1 MRDFPSGLRKISLKC
16 NPLASFRATYQN
28 TGRFSNLEGDIER
41 RGSLPQIEEGVT
53 IVKIMVADEN
63 QGRRDLLANTFQR
76 EGFDVTRT
84 PTLRQT
90 EATALVTFPDV
101 LLLESEWSQGSV
113 LDVCQKMNNSPQF
126 RNNTRI
132 VVLSRTITPDF
143 LSSAAMAGVAEVIG
157 KPIDMNQLINQM
169 QRHASKQFVAPPAEI
184 APTQGG
190 GLGGQRFDVS
200 MTMNDSQWAL
210 PMLRR
215 LVEAGNIDDEF
226 VRDLQTEMGKVED
239 EEDEPLL
246 SSEELT
252 TMVRLALNRL
262 VGSEDLDD
270 QASQEVGKG
279 PSFRSISKGASLP
292 DGAKPNLAPQGGLG
306 GSMEDI
312 LEKQA
317 EELAAEVE
325 GKMDEILDEEP
336 EYISL
341 LMPDS
346 QSYIDPEALVMTQLT
361 TEVVHDLLKLLKRP
375 GAVSDITL
383 LTQIEDALVLTG
395 DVLEALP
402 AKEEEE

>member
-1 MRDFPSGLRKISLKC
+1 MRDFTNRLRKISL
-16 NPLASFRATYQN
+16 NSATSTSFESSWQN
-28 TGRFSNLEGDIER
+28 TDYISNLEGDIER
-41 RGSLPQIEEGVT
+41 RASLPQIKEGET
-53 IVKIMVADEN
+53 IAKIIVADEN

-90 EATALVTFPDV
+90 EATAIATFPDV
-101 LLLESEWSQGSV
+101 ILL
-113 LDVCQKMNNSPQF
+113 
-126 RNNTRI
+126 I
-132 VVLSRTITPDF
+132 VVLSRSITPDF

-157 KPIDMNQLINQM
+157 KPIDMNQLISQM
-169 QRHASKQFVAPPAEI
+169 QRHASKQFVAPPAEV

-215 LVEAGNIDDEF
+215 LVEAGNIDDDF
-226 VRDLQTEMGKVED
+226 VRDIQVEMGVV
-239 EEDEPLL
+239 EDEPLL
-246 SSEELT
+246 SSEDLT

-262 VGSEDLDD
+262 VGTEGL
-270 QASQEVGKG
+270 QEQSSKEAVKG
-279 PSFRSISKGASLP
+279 PSFRSVSKGASLSA
-292 DGAKPNLAPQGGLG
+292 GAKPKLSSEGGLG
-306 GSMEDI
+306 GSMEEM

-317 EELAAEVE
+317 RESAAQVE
-325 GKMDEILDEEP
+325 GKMDGILDEEP
-336 EYISL
+336 EFISL
-341 LMPDS
+341 LTKDS

-361 TEVVHDLLKLLKRP
+361 TELVHDLLQLLKRP

-383 LTQIEDALVLTG
+383 LTQIEDALTLTG

-402 AKEEEE
+402 AREEEE

>member
-1 MRDFPSGLRKISLKC
+1 M
-16 NPLASFRATYQN
+16 SFQTTCRN
-28 TGRFSNLEGDIER
+28 TGLVLNLEGDIER
-41 RGSLPQIEEGVT
+41 RASLPQIGEGRT
-53 IVKIMVADEN
+53 IAKIIVADEN

-90 EATALVTFPDV
+90 EATALAALPDV

-113 LDVCQKMNNSPQF
+113 LDVCQKLNTSPQF

-157 KPIDMNQLINQM
+157 KPIDMNLLINQM

-190 GLGGQRFDVS
+190 GIGGQRFDVS

-215 LVEAGNIDDEF
+215 LVEAGNIDDDF
-226 VRDLQTEMGKVED
+226 VRDLQTEMGRVED
-239 EEDEPLL
+239 EEPLL
-246 SSEELT
+246 SPEELT

-262 VGSEDLDD
+262 VGSEDLQV
-270 QASQEVGKG
+270 QASKEAAEG
-279 PSFRSISKGASLP
+279 PSFRSISKGASLS
-292 DGAKPNLAPQGGLG
+292 DGAKPTLTSEGGLG

-317 EELAAEVE
+317 QELAAEVE
-325 GKMDEILDEEP
+325 GKMDGILDEEP

-346 QSYIDPEALVMTQLT
+346 QSYIDPEALIMTQLT

>member
-1 MRDFPSGLRKISLKC
+1 M
-16 NPLASFRATYQN
+16 SFQTTCRN
-28 TGRFSNLEGDIER
+28 TGLVLNLEGDIER
-41 RGSLPQIEEGVT
+41 RASLPQIGEGRT
-53 IVKIMVADEN
+53 IAKIIVADEN

-90 EATALVTFPDV
+90 EATALAALPDV

-113 LDVCQKMNNSPQF
+113 LDVCQKLNTRPQF

-157 KPIDMNQLINQM
+157 KPIDMNLLINQM

-190 GLGGQRFDVS
+190 GIGGQRFDVS

-215 LVEAGNIDDEF
+215 LVEAGNIDDDF
-226 VRDLQTEMGKVED
+226 VRDLQTEMGRVED
-239 EEDEPLL
+239 EEPLL
-246 SSEELT
+246 SPEELT

-262 VGSEDLDD
+262 VGSEDLQV
-270 QASQEVGKG
+270 QASKEAAEG
-279 PSFRSISKGASLP
+279 PSFRSISKGASLS
-292 DGAKPNLAPQGGLG
+292 DGAKPTLTSEGGLG

-317 EELAAEVE
+317 QELAAEVE
-325 GKMDEILDEEP
+325 GKMDGILDEEP

-346 QSYIDPEALVMTQLT
+346 QSYIDPEALIMTQLT